1 MDSSFDLIN
10 SMLYIVGMK
19 LTGKALS
26 CERGG
31 RQVFDG
37 LDFSVES
44 GGMLEL
50 RGPNGAGKTSL
61 LRMIA
66 GLNEPAR
73 GEFEIQEGDNEVNLA
88 QICHFIAHQEA
99 FKPALTVAENLQFWA
114 DFLSGS
120 DDKADIS
127 VALEAFSMEP
137 LAELSAALL
146 SAGQKRRLA
155 LGRLAMI
162 KRPIWLLDE
171 PTVGLD
177 KKSVGQ
183 LQSLMRQ
190 HLDEDG
196 IIIAT
201 THIDLGMEGAKV
213 FDFATLPE
221 RADHGMYDDADLE
234 EGML

>member
-1 MDSSFDLIN
+1 
-10 SMLYIVGMK
+10 MK
-19 LTGKALS
+19 LSGKALS

-37 LDFSVES
+37 VDFSVES

-66 GLNEPAR
+66 GLNEPAT
-73 GEFEIQEGDNEVNLA
+73 GEFELIGAGDDVVLA
-88 QICHFIAHQEA
+88 HFCHFIAHQEA

-114 DFLSGS
+114 DFFALDGVSGEI
-120 DDKADIS
+120 DR
-127 VALEAFSMEP
+127 ALNAFSLEP

-162 KRPIWLLDE
+162 KRDIWLLDE

-183 LQSLMRQ
+183 LQKLMRE
-190 HLDEDG
+190 HLNHG
-196 IIIAT
+196 GMIIAT
-201 THIDLGMEGAKV
+201 THIDLGMDGAQV
-213 FDFATLPE
+213 FDFSS
-221 RADHGMYDDADLE
+221 LE
-234 EGML
+234 GAEDGTKLGSVI

>member
-1 MDSSFDLIN
+1 MDSSFDLVN
-10 SMLYIVGMK
+10 WMMYIVGMK

-66 GLNEPAR
+66 GLNDPAQ
-73 GEFEIQEGDNEVNLA
+73 GEFELIGGEDDVPLA
-88 QICHFIAHQEA
+88 QFCHFIAHQEA
-99 FKPALTVAENLQFWA
+99 FKPALSVSENLQFWA
-114 DFLSGS
+114 DFFGASGV
-120 DDKADIS
+120 KNEIWA
-127 VALEAFSMEP
+127 ALEAFSMEP
-137 LAELSAALL
+137 LADLSSALL

-183 LQSLMRQ
+183 LQVLMRQ
-190 HLDEDG
+190 HLDTGG

-201 THIDLGMEGAKV
+201 THIDLGMDDAKV
-213 FDFATLPE
+213 FDFATLPTI
-221 RADHGMYDDADLE
+221 DTDDLLEDLA
-234 EGML
+234 